1 MCDCNLCQ
9 RDAAFRAQIEQ
20 LPTAQRAYFESMYEQ
35 LQNVEM
41 DLSYCCA
48 VMDGSWPNADE
59 VLQHM
64 HASRTTKSTTG
75 EGDRAGI
82 PADATNASLPC
93 SKGSSLQ
100 TLERS

>member
-9 RDAAFRAQIEQ
+9 RDAAFRVQVEQ
-20 LPTAQRAYFESMYEQ
+20 LPMEQRAYFESMYEQ

-64 HASRTTKSTTG
+64 RTGRTAKPT
-75 EGDRAGI
+75 AGALGSNS
-82 PADATNASLPC
+82 ADAPSASHLC
-93 SKGSSLQ
+93 SKTSESA
-100 TLERS
+100 ERT